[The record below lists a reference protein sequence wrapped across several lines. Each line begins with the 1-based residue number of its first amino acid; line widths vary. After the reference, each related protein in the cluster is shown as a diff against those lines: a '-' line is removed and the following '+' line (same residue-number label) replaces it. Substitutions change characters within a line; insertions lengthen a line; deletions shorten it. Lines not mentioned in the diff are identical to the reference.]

1 MSPTWPW
8 FGLLGFNK
16 IVQPRRQPATSIT
29 VSDFEG
35 GLHRWP
41 ADSRLQPALLV
52 WRLGRAQVFEARSL
66 GTTPTSLS
74 LSRRIFGGAPGKTCC
89 CIRSA
94 YPFTMWLCG
103 LMWVWS
109 WSGRTRHRAQ
119 LQVAVAHYV
128 RCLIPQLSAGH
139 DSCRSQCAAREAVAV
154 GAEGC
159 AITHIPKGLRH
170 VIENQALWQA
180 TRMLGGSRATCIAGR
195 GASEEGW
202 ACLTVW
208 LLGRQEGCSLQ
219 STLLAIFSPCMCNV
233 GLLSLAHDTTISPPL
248 MKAVQWIYRARAVL
262 SRNASF
268 AWTVGCVP
276 VLKLPGE
283 SDTLR
288 CLFVPR
294 RKCFLPET
302 GMQPRTRWLR
312 VRQRLWMW
320 QHALLLRQIWQTA
333 SSHGCVAERIRKQ
346 ALADVR
352 WRKSWPPL
360 PGQQD
365 RSGIVPSFRC
375 SR

>member
-1 MSPTWPW
+1 MLLCAAQ
-8 FGLLGFNK
+8 GLFPVVPSQGTTTGSVSNLALVWAAGF
-16 IVQPRRQPATSIT
+16 QQDSSATSATGNQHHGLRFRRWIT
-29 VSDFEG
+29 S
-35 GLHRWP
+35 LP

-159 AITHIPKGLRH
+159 ANHAHSKGLRH

-195 GASEEGW
+195 GASRKAG
-202 ACLTVW
+202 
-208 LLGRQEGCSLQ
+208 
-219 STLLAIFSPCMCNV
+219 LA
-233 GLLSLAHDTTISPPL
+233 
-248 MKAVQWIYRARAVL
+248 
-262 SRNASF
+262 
-268 AWTVGCVP
+268 
-276 VLKLPGE
+276 
-283 SDTLR
+283 
-288 CLFVPR
+288 
-294 RKCFLPET
+294 
-302 GMQPRTRWLR
+302 
-312 VRQRLWMW
+312 
-320 QHALLLRQIWQTA
+320 
-333 SSHGCVAERIRKQ
+333 
-346 ALADVR
+346 
-352 WRKSWPPL
+352 
-360 PGQQD
+360 
-365 RSGIVPSFRC
+365 
-375 SR
+375 